1 MIGSSLISGADDA
14 FFFAKLNF
22 DSSSTHWRKLS
33 IKSGQVLLIAQVTAT
48 IIGSA
53 IYTFD
58 PRLPWLLSSGAF
70 LGAAYLVWSVEG
82 EEGHEPI
89 RDNRP
94 FSPQLAA
101 YLRTLKSGFSHFY
114 RPALRRF
121 VPLILTVGGIFYAS
135 EWGLLKLVLL
145 DRFGFSP
152 FIGGLVVAVSSF
164 STIALLEIVHR
175 IDRLISP
182 RTIFITGTLVTVV
195 ALICAIVPLGNWG
208 LFVIIALASGH
219 LMHPYL
225 SEEIHRATDD
235 SARATVVSV
244 GSFLRTLP
252 YIGLAPLIGAL
263 NNAGA
268 LPIFLVGWSGL
279 TLAALLYFLRK
290 ESAEK

>member
-1 MIGSSLISGADDA
+1 M
-14 FFFAKLNF
+14 
-22 DSSSTHWRKLS
+22 
-33 IKSGQVLLIAQVTAT
+33 
-48 IIGSA
+48 
-53 IYTFD
+53 
-58 PRLPWLLSSGAF
+58 
-70 LGAAYLVWSVEG
+70 
-82 EEGHEPI
+82 
-89 RDNRP
+89 
-94 FSPQLAA
+94 
-101 YLRTLKSGFSHFY
+101 
-114 RPALRRF
+114 
-121 VPLILTVGGIFYAS
+121 
-135 EWGLLKLVLL
+135 
-145 DRFGFSP
+145 
-152 FIGGLVVAVSSF
+152 SSF

-244 GSFLRTLP
+244 GSFLRILP